1 MVSEMS
7 ASNLKS
13 SMTAKLANKQKNRN
27 NQASSTLQ
35 KNVSGNKIKKQT
47 KYMAI
52 SFSSDNF
59 QEDNEQSPT
68 NNLKNE
74 NEDIIDCI
82 KSIEEQDQLIEESNL

>member
-1 MVSEMS
+1 
-7 ASNLKS
+7 
-13 SMTAKLANKQKNRN
+13 
-27 NQASSTLQ
+27 
-35 KNVSGNKIKKQT
+35 
-47 KYMAI
+47 MAI

-82 KSIEEQDQLIEESNL
+82 KSIEE

>member
-1 MVSEMS
+1 
-7 ASNLKS
+7 
-13 SMTAKLANKQKNRN
+13 
-27 NQASSTLQ
+27 
-35 KNVSGNKIKKQT
+35 
-47 KYMAI
+47 MAI

-68 NNLKNE
+68 NKLKNE